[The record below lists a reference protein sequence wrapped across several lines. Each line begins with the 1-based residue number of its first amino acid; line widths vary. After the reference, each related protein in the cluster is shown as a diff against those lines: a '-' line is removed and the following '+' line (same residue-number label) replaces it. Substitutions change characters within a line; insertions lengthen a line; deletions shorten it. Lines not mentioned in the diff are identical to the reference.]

1 MFKKTVITFI
11 SLILVSS
18 LSADESEATELFQEA
33 DCMSCHNTEDF
44 KSDPKKTKNFH
55 KLNSSVQACQ
65 QANDAGWFDDE
76 TLDVSKYL
84 NKKYYH
90 FKEPKEVEE

>member
-1 MFKKTVITFI
+1 MLKKTVIT
-11 SLILVSS
+11 LVSLLLVNS
-18 LSADESEATELFQEA
+18 LSADESEAAEMFQEA

-44 KSDPKKTKNFH
+44 KKDPKKTKDFH
-55 KLNSSVQACQ
+55 KLHSFVQGCQ

-76 TLDVSKYL
+76 ALDVSKYL

-90 FKEPKEVEE
+90 FKETQE